1 MNNHLVSIIMPVRNG
16 SNYIEEALSAI
27 KSQDIDMEIIAVDD
41 GSNDDTAQI
50 AESFGCIVVK
60 HPTSKGP
67 VIAKNTALK
76 IARGRY
82 VMFHDHDDVMT
93 FNALPQMLKELQ
105 ENEGIFA
112 VMAQMQDFF
121 SPELSEDERKKIALR
136 TESYS
141 GLLSGAILMKKEV
154 FDKIGLFDETL
165 KAGDAMYWNSKMKA
179 NNLGIKKLNFIAANR
194 RIHNASFGRTNK
206 KTEFKDYAA
215 ILRSKIVNVSK
226 EKQSSLTLSK

>member
-1 MNNHLVSIIMPVRNG
+1 MPVRNG

-82 VMFHDHDDVMT
+82 VMFHDHDDLLT

-154 FDKIGLFDETL
+154 FDKIGLFDAAIKTGEIIQWQDQMN
-165 KAGDAMYWNSKMKA
+165 K
-179 NNLGIKKLNFIAANR
+179 NNLAIKKLNFVA
-194 RIHNASFGRTNK
+194 TNK
-206 KTEFKDYAA
+206 RVHSTNLGRIDKESKSKDYAA
-215 ILRSKIVNVSK
+215 LLRAKIK
-226 EKQSSLTLSK
+226 C

>member
-82 VMFHDHDDVMT
+82 VMFHDHDDLLT

-154 FDKIGLFDETL
+154 FDKIGLFDAAIKTGEIIQWQDQMN
-165 KAGDAMYWNSKMKA
+165 K
-179 NNLGIKKLNFIAANR
+179 NNLAIKKLNFVA
-194 RIHNASFGRTNK
+194 TNK
-206 KTEFKDYAA
+206 RVHSTNLGRIDKESKSKDYAA
-215 ILRSKIVNVSK
+215 LLRAKIK
-226 EKQSSLTLSK
+226 C

>member
-82 VMFHDHDDVMT
+82 VMFHDHDDLLT

-112 VMAQMQDFF
+112 VMAQMQDFL

-154 FDKIGLFDETL
+154 FDKIGLFDAAIKTGEIIQWQDQMN
-165 KAGDAMYWNSKMKA
+165 K
-179 NNLGIKKLNFIAANR
+179 NNLAIKKLNFVA
-194 RIHNASFGRTNK
+194 TNK
-206 KTEFKDYAA
+206 RVHSTNLGRIDKESKSKDYAA
-215 ILRSKIVNVSK
+215 LLRAKIK
-226 EKQSSLTLSK
+226 C